1 MKNFCRTMPLREAEA
16 RPRDSVA
23 TLLGPLKIWI
33 WHWELEPQNTFA
45 MKCRGLVIE
54 GPLPG
59 KAREQ
64 LKWAVVGA
72 GPVGF
77 ALALSLA
84 ESMQEPGL
92 AATVPRIDVYESRW
106 IEWSQADAKWRRA
119 SVFFQICVSFLVTI
133 VSFFDYHRPLPFAFV

>member
-23 TLLGPLKIWI
+23 DFAGAVEDLDLAL
-33 WHWELEPQNTFA
+33 ELEPQNTFA

-92 AATVPRIDVYESRW
+92 AATVPRIDVYEKSM
-106 IEWSQADAKWRRA
+106 D
-119 SVFFQICVSFLVTI
+119 
-133 VSFFDYHRPLPFAFV
+133 